1 MALICAVARALV
13 GLLGFLGL
21 ELIVSNVDEMRDET
35 RAARPSWL
43 QPGDAGSGQDRDL
56 EMHEQRRQ
64 QRDRARLLLTATGI
78 AAAFAAV
85 GGAGCFHV
93 QLCAARRGEAAD
105 KKRPGAR
112 PGLERSRG
120 RCRYTRIGIST

>member
-1 MALICAVARALV
+1 MALISAVARALV

-21 ELIVSNVDEMRDET
+21 GLIVSNVD
-35 RAARPSWL
+35 
-43 QPGDAGSGQDRDL
+43 

-64 QRDRARLLLTATGI
+64 QRDRAWLLLTATGI
-78 AAAFAAV
+78 AAALAV
-85 GGAGCFHV
+85 GGAACFHV
-93 QLCAARRGEAAD
+93 QLYAARRGEAAD